1 MRTIVN
7 AQELARLVEASHH
20 FFTSVG
26 GITLPT
32 SREVV
37 QQALLEPPKQCIIG
51 HEAGILFIYNWVSD
65 GNSN

>member
-1 MRTIVN
+1 MKTIVN
-7 AQELARLVEASHH
+7 AQELAKLVEQSQH

-37 QQALLEPPKQCIIG
+37 QQALLEPPTQCIIG
-51 HEAGILFIYNWVSD
+51 YEAGILFIYKWLND
-65 GNSN
+65 GTSN